1 VKLQFHQTIYIHSRV
16 IKRVPMSE
24 ENQNEDEI
32 TEKIKIMATD
42 DEKIKS
48 FGELLTNDSSRTIL
62 QLLFNEELTAL
73 QITEKTGIS
82 LQLVKYHIIKL
93 QDLGVVKVTKIEKN
107 SKSQDMK
114 FYSASKFSMVIVPP
128 KYSKKT
134 KESKLLVRSFKHI
147 YKIAGFGIAAGLSGL
162 LSLATLQQNNRV
174 PLELDSGKETQQTS
188 LQEVD
193 GGFQSSIEEYGAED
207 VAAKTV
213 DDSLAA
219 VPSAEPVPEVS
230 LDYTLEETLEIQKRS
245 IEASEANP
253 AAGSGTPMFDFGD
266 VAITLIIIAIIFG
279 GLATFFFLKSIK
291 QSKQKQ
297 IA

>member
-1 VKLQFHQTIYIHSRV
+1 
-16 IKRVPMSE
+16 MSE
-24 ENQNEDEI
+24 ENKNEDEI

-42 DEKIKS
+42 DDRIKS

-93 QDLGVVKVTKIEKN
+93 QDLGVVKVTKTEKN

-128 KYSKKT
+128 KYSEKT

-147 YKIAGFGIAAGLSGL
+147 YKIAGLGIAAGLSGL
-162 LSLATLQQNNRV
+162 MSLSLVQQDNRV
-174 PLELDSGKETQQTS
+174 PVEFESGKETQQTS
-188 LQEVD
+188 LQDMD
-193 GGFQSSIEEYGAED
+193 GSFQASVEESGAED
-207 VAAKTV
+207 IATKTG
-213 DDSLAA
+213 DDALAPA
-219 VPSAEPVPEVS
+219 PSAEPEAS
-230 LDYTLEETLEIQKRS
+230 LDYTLEEALEIQKRS

-266 VAITLIIIAIIFG
+266 LAITFIIITIIFG
-279 GLATFFFLKSIK
+279 GLAAFFFIKSIR

>member
-1 VKLQFHQTIYIHSRV
+1 
-16 IKRVPMSE
+16 MSE
-24 ENQNEDEI
+24 ENKDEI

-48 FGELLTNDSSRTIL
+48 FGELLTNDSSRAIL

-73 QITEKTGIS
+73 QISEKTGIS

-93 QDLGVVKVTKIEKN
+93 QDLGVVKVTRVEKN

-128 KYSKKT
+128 KFSEKT

-147 YKIAGFGIAAGLSGL
+147 YKIAGLGIAAGVSGL
-162 LSLATLQQNNRV
+162 LSLPLLQQDRRV
-174 PLELDSGKETQQTS
+174 SVDLPQQTQTKMQDMDES
-188 LQEVD
+188 
-193 GGFQSSIEEYGAED
+193 FQSSMKEAEEVVSESAD
-207 VAAKTV
+207 SSFAA
-213 DDSLAA
+213 APA
-219 VPSAEPVPEVS
+219 AEPEAGQS
-230 LDYTLEETLEIQKRS
+230 YTLEEALELQARR
-245 IEASEANP
+245 IEAAEANP
-253 AAGSGTPMFDFGD
+253 ASGSGIGIFDSGD
-266 VAITLIIIAIIFG
+266 LAITLIILAVIFG
-279 GLATFFFLKSIK
+279 GLAAFFFIKSIR